1 VATLQMSST
10 LQSLMLHDT
19 GGAALSRAHARGT
32 LGHASGSG
40 PGVSGQAIRA
50 GGEGGTPEFDP
61 SRMEGEYT
69 LDLEKPW
76 DAWVRRRM

>member
-1 VATLQMSST
+1 MSPT

-19 GGAALSRAHARGT
+19 GGAALSRAHAGGT
-32 LGHASGSG
+32 LGHARGSG
-40 PGVSGQAIRA
+40 PGGSGQAMRA

-76 DAWVRRRM
+76 DAWVRRRMYQ

>member
-1 VATLQMSST
+1 MSPT

-19 GGAALSRAHARGT
+19 GGAALSRAHAGGT
-32 LGHASGSG
+32 LGHARGSG
-40 PGVSGQAIRA
+40 PGGSAGQAMRA

-61 SRMEGEYT
+61 SRMEGEYA